1 MRISKGT
8 LNITTMKVTPRNKSK
23 KKLHA
28 DKYYRQSRLNFLI
41 SQEDALAE
49 EDLLIKDED

>member
-23 KKLHA
+23 KKLQA
-28 DKYYRQSRLNFLI
+28 DKYYRQSKLNFII